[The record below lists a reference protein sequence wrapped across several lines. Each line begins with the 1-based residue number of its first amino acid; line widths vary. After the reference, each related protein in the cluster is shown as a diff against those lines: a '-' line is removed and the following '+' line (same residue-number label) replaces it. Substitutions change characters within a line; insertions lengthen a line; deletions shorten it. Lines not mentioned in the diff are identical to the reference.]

1 MKIKT
6 TLGVVCRPLP
16 SPPRTPSLIT
26 LCSLRNVLV
35 DIREPGLS
43 TARLGVAY
51 LYTLFIKATIRS
63 TSESMEEHNDVE
75 TKTTKKNQKK
85 IQGRSSFPHDLPLAS
100 IMHTEERRMKYG

>member
-75 TKTTKKNQKK
+75 TKTTKKKNKK
-85 IQGRSSFPHDLPLAS
+85 NPGQTVAAS
-100 IMHTEERRMKYG
+100 HMICRLLQ

>member
-75 TKTTKKNQKK
+75 TKTTKKKTKK